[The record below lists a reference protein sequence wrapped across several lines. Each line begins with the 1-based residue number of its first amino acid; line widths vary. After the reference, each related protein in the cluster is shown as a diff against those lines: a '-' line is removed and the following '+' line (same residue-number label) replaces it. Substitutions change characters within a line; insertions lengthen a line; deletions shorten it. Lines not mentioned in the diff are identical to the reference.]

1 MVKTGDI
8 STKWW
13 WCPIFTRPIQFVE
26 LLMMPVYWKNNKP
39 RKKLSLQ
46 WRTLSWFRAK
56 QSLLLL
62 LDDVCLAGNH
72 HIPILQTLVWRD
84 RGCKPRYITRQARYP
99 LLNQYGFIPP
109 YLSSYSFVLILKRVY
124 FWMDVNMCRICF
136 LCIPLLLLDIQ
147 LSRIPL
153 TGLKP
158 PHFAPVTNQ
167 ELDFQHHMLLCFLC
181 SKI

>member
-1 MVKTGDI
+1 VGGSYWFCNTKNTTTYGVGNLVLGLWPVQNVAVLDRLMGFLIIGYPTAIKVCKENKSCTYWHPFKNIHASVSKQKNKKINMGD
-8 STKWW
+8 
-13 WCPIFTRPIQFVE
+13 
-26 LLMMPVYWKNNKP
+26 NKP

-84 RGCKPRYITRQARYP
+84 RGCKPRYITRRARYP

-124 FWMDVNMCRICF
+124 FWMDGEMM
-136 LCIPLLLLDIQ
+136 IP
-147 LSRIPL
+147 R
-153 TGLKP
+153 
-158 PHFAPVTNQ
+158 
-167 ELDFQHHMLLCFLC
+167 
-181 SKI
+181 